1 MTVVARQ
8 LVKRF
13 QLPDRSVKAMSR
25 KAELVLTNWSISAS
39 IDFEASN
46 RFVEHLAAGSP
57 PDKLALAWNKTVSHA
72 FAIGAWET
80 AAYGIGFGLHMALF
94 SNLALDHCFAVED
107 QLLSLRSK
115 TTAGFVFAAAPLQV
129 AIKLGKPQQ
138 ADYGGSSLR
147 VRRALADQR

>member
-13 QLPDRSVKAMSR
+13 QLPDRSVGAMPR
-25 KAELVLTNWSISAS
+25 QVEPVLITWSLSAS
-39 IDFEASN
+39 VDFEASN

-57 PDKLALAWNKTVSHA
+57 PDKLAVAWNKTVGHA
-72 FAIGAWET
+72 IAIGAWET
-80 AAYGIGFGLHMALF
+80 AAYGIGFGLHTALY

-138 ADYGGSSLR
+138 SDFGGSSLR
-147 VRRALADQR
+147 VRRR